1 MTTKLETELIRQ
13 LATVDTLIQDL
24 ETMKSKTLEDHFRD
38 DFSIRFNAIRSD
50 HKEISAIL
58 QAIRI
63 DEQDSISK
71 LPDED
76 EFTEEELKRLEQEEA
91 ALVAEKASV
100 EKEEKRLQEELL
112 GFLKDRARLEKNEDD
127 FWNMANRIEIE
138 NIELEEESTFTRQQ
152 IMNYNNELDR
162 LSKLYILNEVFDIN
176 IQKETMPTISK
187 LHMGMNPDTG
197 AVNWDETNAGFG
209 HTMLLLNYLCVRNN
223 IKIPNI
229 EFEPLGNVSTI
240 KIYHKESTTPNECK
254 LAGIPP
260 NEVNRVKQENIQ
272 HRSRQVCLL
281 HRLYSQGT
289 EGQTEVD
296 ERENLGP

>member
-1 MTTKLETELIRQ
+1 MASKLEAEIVRQ
-13 LATVDTLIQDL
+13 LAAVDGLTQDL
-24 ETMKSKTLEDHFRD
+24 ESIKTKTLEDSTRD
-38 DFSIRFNAIRSD
+38 DVSIRFNTIRTD
-50 HKEISAIL
+50 YKEISAIL

-63 DEQDSISK
+63 DEKDSETN
-71 LPDED
+71 LPDDE
-76 EFTEEELKRLEQEEA
+76 EFTEEELKRLEQEEQV
-91 ALVAEKASV
+91 LLKEKSTLEEG
-100 EKEEKRLQEELL
+100 EKKLQEELL
-112 GFLKDRARLEKNEDD
+112 VFLKDRARLEKNEED

-187 LHMGMNPDTG
+187 LHMGMNPDSG
-197 AVNWDETNAGFG
+197 YINWDETNAGFG

-240 KIYHKESTTPNECK
+240 KVYRKESPMPNECK
-254 LAGIPP
+254 LAGIPQD
-260 NEVNRVKQENIQ
+260 EV
-272 HRSRQVCLL
+272 S
-281 HRLYSQGT
+281 
-289 EGQTEVD
+289 
-296 ERENLGP
+296 